1 VEWGIF
7 NTLIDLNG
15 YLEHNDTYG
24 IERTL
29 GRLEAHYNSM
39 TSNIVDI
46 GIKYN
51 RLEIR
56 DKMTTEN
63 SLSLTER
70 RSNIEDADIIEAI
83 MNMQSFETA
92 YQAALNSTAKIMNL
106 SLVDFL

>member
-1 VEWGIF
+1 
-7 NTLIDLNG
+7 
-15 YLEHNDTYG
+15 
-24 IERTL
+24 
-29 GRLEAHYNSM
+29 M